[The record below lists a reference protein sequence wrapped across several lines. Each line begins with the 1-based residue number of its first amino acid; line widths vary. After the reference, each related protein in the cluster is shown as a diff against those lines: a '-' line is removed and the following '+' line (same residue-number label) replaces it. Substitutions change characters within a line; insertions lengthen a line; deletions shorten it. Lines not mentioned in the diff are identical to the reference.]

1 MDVNKPK
8 DPLDLHKIFSNSIKH
23 ILIVKPYLNNINI
36 QILKKMEFEYFKED
50 LNKQGIN
57 INYLL
62 NGCLDSV
69 KEVIF
74 EK

>member
-1 MDVNKPK
+1 
-8 DPLDLHKIFSNSIKH
+8 
-23 ILIVKPYLNNINI
+23 
-36 QILKKMEFEYFKED
+36 MEFEYFKED

-62 NGCLDSV
+62 TGCLDSV
-69 KEVIF
+69 KEVIL